1 MNLNI
6 KNHSMNTLFVFS
18 ALSVFSNVGHAE
30 SSTVLDSSQHPVS
43 PEHQTVFS
51 TTMIHLDAT
60 LSWTERFNGNESF
73 NDNQVL
79 AQATTETDGMTSEE
93 SMMQEIKM
101 DARGMVK
108 VVRMNQGK
116 VKIEHGPIDKYGMPG
131 MTMMFKVTDPAQLEG
146 LEPGASVDFDVDNSS
161 GGFVITDIKQ
171 VDE

>member
-51 TTMIHLDAT
+51 TTMIPLDAT

-73 NDNQVL
+73 NDNQVFVENML
-79 AQATTETDGMTSEE
+79 FPGIWLTFYGYDQFIGHGLNTPILNRRTED
-93 SMMQEIKM
+93 
-101 DARGMVK
+101 
-108 VVRMNQGK
+108 
-116 VKIEHGPIDKYGMPG
+116 
-131 MTMMFKVTDPAQLEG
+131 FKV
-146 LEPGASVDFDVDNSS
+146 
-161 GGFVITDIKQ
+161 
-171 VDE
+171 